1 MTTTPNPVYVALDTP
16 DVKTALALAGAV
28 RPHVGGLKVG
38 LEFVSANGPEGVRAV
53 AALGL
58 PVFLDVKLH
67 DIPNTVAGAVR
78 ALSGLGVSIVN
89 VHASGGT
96 AMMRAAKEAAGSG
109 VKIIAVTILTSLD
122 DADMEIIGYSE
133 GASMQALRLARLA
146 QISGLDGVVCA
157 ATDLAAIRAACGPD
171 FLTIVPGSRP
181 AGSDVQDQKRFM
193 TPSAARAAGADILI
207 LGRPVT
213 AAANPAAAARAVA
226 AELGFA

>member
-78 ALSGLGVSIVN
+78 ALSGLGVSIIN

-193 TPSAARAAGADILI
+193 TPSAARTAGADILI

-213 AAANPAAAARAVA
+213 AAADPAAAARAVA

>member
-193 TPSAARAAGADILI
+193 TPSAARTAGADILI

-213 AAANPAAAARAVA
+213 AAADPAAAARAVA